1 METVTS
7 NYEKMKQSMSKVFLQ
22 YPQEKMI
29 EKFSL
34 ESDRDYLYLW
44 FFGRKYR
51 ISRST
56 GIVQWSEDLFQTAQE
71 ADYNEAMT
79 IYDVLCNAKDTCHLS
94 HEFVNINTF
103 TTVKTGTLNLG
114 SGFFQNTA
122 DFFNGKTKELEKAC
136 QRLSGQKLKGGDVA
150 YQLDM
155 FPFLPVTIRFWE
167 ADEEFPASLQILA
180 DKNTPDYMH
189 YETLMFA
196 LSHLFERL
204 KKEVSHEK
212 R

>member
-1 METVTS
+1 M
-7 NYEKMKQSMSKVFLQ
+7 
-22 YPQEKMI
+22 
-29 EKFSL
+29 
-34 ESDRDYLYLW
+34 R
-44 FFGRKYR
+44 R
-51 ISRST
+51 I
-56 GIVQWSEDLFQTAQE
+56 
-71 ADYNEAMT
+71 
-79 IYDVLCNAKDTCHLS
+79 
-94 HEFVNINTF
+94 
-103 TTVKTGTLNLG
+103 
-114 SGFFQNTA
+114 
-122 DFFNGKTKELEKAC
+122 FFNGKTKELEKAC

-204 KKEVSHEK
+204 KEEVSHEK